1 MTSLERFMFYLH
13 QIDFTFKVETV
24 TQIFQTINNFKL
36 IVLRTTDFDLKGN
49 KPLKDII
56 ISSHDRWQISVKLKE
71 KKHIESLF
79 HMNNHLVQHLRELLE
94 VKSANDI

>member
-1 MTSLERFMFYLH
+1 MTSLERFIFYLH
-13 QIDFTFKVETV
+13 QIDFTFKIETV

-36 IVLRTTDFDLKGN
+36 IVLRTNEFDLKGR

-56 ISSHDRWQISVKLKE
+56 ISSHDCWQISVRLKE
-71 KKHIESLF
+71 NIESLF

-94 VKSANDI
+94 VKSA